1 MDMWRGVETIQ
12 ANMLDYATRVRLAAL
27 QIAYYLAPMM
37 EEYAK
42 DNAPWTD
49 RTGNARQG
57 LQGFVEDVSET
68 IVDIYISHGMDY
80 GKWLE
85 LAHAGRYAIL
95 WPTIQAHMPVITGM
109 LEEVFR

>member
-1 MDMWRGVETIQ
+1 MHMWRGVETIQ
-12 ANMLDYATRVRLAAL
+12 ANMLDYATRVRLAVISVAEF
-27 QIAYYLAPMM
+27 LAPMM
-37 EEYAK
+37 EAYAK

-57 LQGFVEDVSET
+57 LRGFVEEVSQT

-80 GKWLE
+80 GIYLE
-85 LAHAGRYAIL
+85 VSFAGRYAIL
-95 WPTIQAHMPVITGM
+95 WPTIQEHMSTITEM

>member
-1 MDMWRGVETIQ
+1 MDMWRGVDQ
-12 ANMLDYATRVRLAAL
+12 VLANMLTYEGRVRAVALA
-27 QIAYYLAPMM
+27 IADYLAPAM
-37 EEYAK
+37 EAYAK
-42 DNAPWTD
+42 DNASWTD

-68 IVDIYISHGMDY
+68 IIDVYISHGVDY

-95 WPTIQAHMPVITGM
+95 WPTIQAHMPVVTRM
-109 LEEVFR
+109 LEDALG